1 MGGDAG
7 LGGAFGPQEI
17 RRMAKYQAGLM
28 LTGNLNG
35 WEPDDLVAQYGQET
49 VDAVALEMTAIANR
63 LKKQGGRP

>member
-1 MGGDAG
+1 MSAINPD
-7 LGGAFGPQEI
+7 EI

-28 LTGNLNG
+28 LMGNLNG
-35 WEPDDLVAQYGQET
+35 WEPDDLVARHGQGT